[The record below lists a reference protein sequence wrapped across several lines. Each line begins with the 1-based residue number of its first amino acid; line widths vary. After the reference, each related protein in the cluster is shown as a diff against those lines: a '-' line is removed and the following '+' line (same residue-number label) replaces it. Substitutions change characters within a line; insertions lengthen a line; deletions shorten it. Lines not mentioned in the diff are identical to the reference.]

1 MPECMA
7 YVMATRNRAEGY
19 QEDISKI
26 FDDFLELMS
35 TSAARVEVESQ
46 WCDSFCEVKL
56 SLWKC
61 SSCDHSLLTTF
72 FTVREQC
79 DIKHLARYL
88 DGIQKTWKFYVTSD
102 DLSD

>member
-1 MPECMA
+1 MA
-7 YVMATRNRAEGY
+7 YVMATCNRAEGY

-46 WCDSFCEVKL
+46 WCDGFCKVKL

-72 FTVREQC
+72 FTVCEQC
-79 DIKHLARYL
+79 DVKHLARYL
-88 DGIQKTWKFYVTSD
+88 DRIQKAWKFYVTSD

>member
-7 YVMATRNRAEGY
+7 YVMATEGY

-26 FDDFLELMS
+26 FDDFLEIMS

-46 WCDSFCEVKL
+46 WCDVFCKVKL

-61 SSCDHSLLTTF
+61 SSCDCSLLTTF
-72 FTVREQC
+72 FTVREEC
-79 DIKHLARYL
+79 DVKHLARYL
-88 DGIQKTWKFYVTSD
+88 DRIQKAWKFYVTSD